1 MTDWGGAMQ
10 WEEFVGTLSRYDR
23 IRLMRSL
30 DEARQYA
37 NLASRATRETEV
49 AEVVGYIDRALDA
62 LAAARI
68 LLRAP
73 AEPQPWANPTYRA
86 YRTHLPSTSLRV
98 RPTELAAL
106 QEAARRRHDRPAP
119 VSRERPP
126 A

>member
-1 MTDWGGAMQ
+1 MQ

-23 IRLMRSL
+23 IRLLRSL
-30 DEARQYA
+30 DEARQYS
-37 NLASRATRETEV
+37 NLASRATRDTEV

-73 AEPQPWANPTYRA
+73 AEPQPWAHPTYRA
-86 YRTHLPSTSLRV
+86 YRTHLPSTTLRV
-98 RPTELAAL
+98 RPKELAAL
-106 QEAARRRHDRPAP
+106 QEAARRRNARPASASHDRP
-119 VSRERPP
+119 P